1 MSKQALE
8 EIQCRLFE
16 VVDEK
21 TNGLSL
27 AQRVTLSAWIAQ
39 AFERLNAY
47 EDGAGRL
54 ATTAEVVEETPG
66 IKKEWLIPPRVGG
79 LFKCQFF

>member
-1 MSKQALE
+1 MSRQALE
-8 EIQCRLFE
+8 EVQRRLFE

-27 AQRVTLSAWIAQ
+27 AQRVTLSVWIAQ
-39 AFERLNAY
+39 AVEMVTAY

-54 ATTAEVVEETPG
+54 ARTAEVVKETPG
-66 IKKEWLIPPRVGG
+66 D
-79 LFKCQFF
+79 